1 MNTLYRLEKP
11 NLSGIDIQKVISEI
25 VLGNDMASLMQL
37 TSQPYYIYWDKF
49 KYKKISEQYKPEE
62 LWLAIKT
69 TRRIQSKKSVI
80 KAERGEHFSM
90 FNLPILDE
98 FFHEV
103 DLNTGG
109 NLFAAVKDIDEK
121 SKFRFI
127 SRGVVEEAIAS
138 SQLEGANT
146 TRQLAKQF
154 LREGR
159 KPKNEA
165 EHMILNNYNAMAAIE
180 QEYKNRALDRNM
192 LFELH
197 STIVKNTVP
206 KEEQGRFRTDDD
218 GIVVS
223 DENFIYHIPPKIAF
237 VEAEIERLI
246 EFAND
251 KMTTADFI
259 HPILKAIK
267 IHFWIGYLHPFTNG
281 NGRLARL
288 LFYWYLLRK
297 GYWAFAYLPI
307 STIIKRSPIQY
318 RKAYVYSEQDD
329 LDLTYFIDYHI
340 RKIKLAV
347 KDFQMYLKRK
357 SIENKRMNGLAK
369 KTYHLNDRQIQ
380 LLQYYYENK
389 EEYTSPKMHMK
400 IYQISKKTAIN
411 DLKELAHLGFVV
423 SQKVR
428 RNTYYY
434 ATEKIQELFR

>member
-1 MNTLYRLEKP
+1 MNELFQLEKP
-11 NLSGIDIQKVISEI
+11 DLSKIDLQKIISEI
-25 VLGNDMASLMQL
+25 VIEKDIGPLMQS

-49 KYKKISEQYKPEE
+49 KFKKITEQYTHEE
-62 LWLAIKT
+62 LWAAVKMA
-69 TRRIQSKKSVI
+69 RRIQSKRSVI
-80 KAERGEHFSM
+80 KAEKGEYFTR
-90 FNLPILDE
+90 FNLPTLDE

-109 NLFAAVKDIDEK
+109 NLFAPVKDMDEK
-121 SKFRFI
+121 NKFRFI
-127 SRGVVEEAIAS
+127 SRGIVEEAIAS

-146 TRQLAKQF
+146 TRQIAKQF

-159 KPKNEA
+159 KPRNEA

-180 QEYKNRALDRNM
+180 QEYKKRELDLNM

-197 STIVKNTVP
+197 STIVKNTVL
-206 KEEQGRFRTDDD
+206 KEEQGRFRTDEDR
-218 GIVVS
+218 IVVS
-223 DENFIYHIPPKIAF
+223 DEKFIYHIPPKMAF
-237 VEAEIERLI
+237 VETEINRLI

-251 KMTTADFI
+251 KMVTLDFI
-259 HPILKAIK
+259 HPVLKAIK

-307 STIIKRSPIQY
+307 STIIKRSPVQY
-318 RKAYVYSEQDD
+318 RKAYIYSEQDE

-347 KDFQMYLKRK
+347 KDFQGYLERK
-357 SIENKRMNGLAK
+357 SLENKRMNSLAK

-380 LLQYYYENK
+380 LLQYYYKNK
-389 EEYTSPKMHMK
+389 EEYTNPKTHMK

-411 DLKELAHLGFVV
+411 DLKELKRLGFVV